1 MEADVLK
8 FYLNSTNRQISGE
21 DSFLSEDQGCGFAD
35 GLCPDTEYGRY
46 NDILIVDSDRQADVT
61 SVDFMKTRV
70 AGDQYDV
77 DIGPH
82 SETQILVAIGN
93 MARGHQVRF
102 SRDNG
107 TIDFNNKVWITN

>member
-1 MEADVLK
+1 M
-8 FYLNSTNRQISGE
+8 
-21 DSFLSEDQGCGFAD
+21 
-35 GLCPDTEYGRY
+35 
-46 NDILIVDSDRQADVT
+46 DSDRQADVT

-82 SETQILVAIGN
+82 SETQILVAIGS
-93 MARGHQVRF
+93 MAVGHQVRF

-107 TIDFNNKVWITN
+107 TIDFNKQVSLVNII